1 MTVHAVWSSRPER
14 HPRRWIQILN
24 GVEWVFLLFGLAALD
39 VYIWIN
45 ASSVVYESYEDW
57 AFDQDLR
64 GLAPSPLRFAG
75 DEISVLTGRERP
87 RPGTPVPPLPKNE
100 PSRDTRSPEHRP
112 LVRSA
117 VIGRLEIPD
126 LHLVA
131 IVQEGADAGTLRR
144 AVGHIPGTALPGG
157 RGNVGL
163 AGHRD
168 TFFRPLR
175 QIQVNDT
182 IELKTQNATYR
193 YRVES
198 MQIVGPRDVQ
208 VLRSTTAASLTLV
221 TCYPFYYVGSAP
233 KRFIV
238 RAGLE
243 SAVPNGSST
252 AAF

>member
-1 MTVHAVWSSRPER
+1 MTVHAVWSTRSE
-14 HPRRWIQILN
+14 PRWPGWIRILT

-45 ASSVVYESYEDW
+45 TSSIVYESYEDW

-64 GLAPSPLRFAG
+64 ALAPSPLQFAG
-75 DEISVLTGRERP
+75 DEISVLMGRERP
-87 RPGTPVPPLPKNE
+87 RPGTPVLPARKSE
-100 PSRDTRSPEHRP
+100 SSLATRSEEHRP
-112 LVRSA
+112 PVRSA
-117 VIGRLEIPD
+117 VIGRLEIPN

-131 IVQEGADAGTLRR
+131 MVQEGADAGILRR

-168 TFFRPLR
+168 TFFRALR
-175 QIQVNDT
+175 EIQVNDA
-182 IELKTQNATYR
+182 IELRTEHGAYR

-198 MQIVGPRDVQ
+198 TRIVGPREVQ
-208 VLRSTTAASLTLV
+208 VLRPTATASLTLV

>member
-1 MTVHAVWSSRPER
+1 MTVHAVWSAHSE
-14 HPRRWIQILN
+14 PRRPGWIRILK
-24 GVEWVFLLFGLAALD
+24 GAEWFFLLFGLAALD

-45 ASSVVYESYEDW
+45 TSSIVYESYEDW

-75 DEISVLTGRERP
+75 DEISVLMGRERA
-87 RPGTPVPPLPKNE
+87 RPGTPVLPVPKNE
-100 PSRDTRSPEHRP
+100 PAPVTRPQEYRP
-112 LVRSA
+112 PVRST
-117 VIGRLEIPD
+117 VIGRLEIPN

-131 IVQEGADAGTLRR
+131 MVQEGADAGTLRR

-157 RGNVGL
+157 HGNVGL

-168 TFFRPLR
+168 TFFRALR
-175 QIQVNDT
+175 EIQVNDAIDLRT
-182 IELKTQNATYR
+182 EHGTYR

-198 MQIVGPRDVQ
+198 TRIVGPREVQ
-208 VLRSTTAASLTLV
+208 VLRSTAAASLTLV

-243 SAVPNGSST
+243 SATPNGSST